1 MKKKYNDLMALAIL
15 LIGILAVNLFVQAFF
30 LRIDLTEEKRFSLSN
45 PTKELLKNL
54 DKRIL
59 IKVYL
64 EGNFPPGFEKLQRE
78 TKQTLDE
85 FRAYTDKID
94 YQFIDPS
101 DQVDDKARQEV
112 YQQLESK
119 GLQPFN
125 LEVSEN
131 GGSRRLQVFPGAVLS
146 LGEREISLQILQ
158 SQMGRSAESQ
168 LNASIEKLEYTLA
181 SAIKK
186 ITQEKRPKI
195 AFIEGHN
202 ELKARFIADLG
213 RTLSEH
219 YQLERFN
226 LREFIKDSVTG
237 EISVEQQIRR
247 LNIFDA
253 LLIAKPQS
261 AFSDLDRYLIDQ
273 FIMKGGTT
281 LWFIDAVQAEMDSL
295 SNRSE
300 FLAFPIDERLN
311 LRDMLFKYGVR
322 INADLVQDIVAAG
335 VNDSKQ
341 VLPWIYSPLVMPYIN
356 HPITKD
362 LNGIRLEFA
371 SSIDTIQTP
380 GIKKTILLQSS
391 QYSKK
396 SNAPH
401 LVSLARLYQEPQ
413 IEAFQEKG
421 IPLGVLL
428 EGSFES
434 AYKNRVV
441 PKNFNGVTLPLV
453 EKSKPAQMLVIS
465 DGDIVKNQL
474 NIVNP
479 QLPKG
484 LPLTTGYDQFTG
496 MQYGNKDFLLNAFDY
511 LLDESGLMELRGR
524 ELKIRLL
531 DSQRVKSER
540 SFWIGL
546 NAALPIGII
555 LLFAFF
561 QIQMRKRRF
570 AKKSA

>member
-219 YQLERFN
+219 YQVERFN

-237 EISVEQQIRR
+237 ELSVEQQIRR

-300 FLAFPIDERLN
+300 FLALPIDERLN

>member
-1 MKKKYNDLMALAIL
+1 MKKKYNDLVGLAII
-15 LIGILAVNLFVQAFF
+15 LIGVLAVNLFVQAFF
-30 LRIDLTEEKRFSLSN
+30 FRLDLTEEKRFSLSN
-45 PTKELLKNL
+45 PTKDLLGNL
-54 DKRIL
+54 DQRIL

-85 FRAYTDKID
+85 FRAYTENID

-146 LGEREISLQILQ
+146 LGEREISIQILQ

-202 ELKARFIADLG
+202 ELKPRFIADLG

-219 YQLERFN
+219 YQVERFN
-226 LREFIKDSVTG
+226 LREFIKDSATG
-237 EISVEQQIRR
+237 EISIEKQIRR

-273 FIMKGGTT
+273 FIMNGGTT

-300 FLAFPIDERLN
+300 FLAYPIDDRLN

-341 VLPWIYSPLVMPYIN
+341 VLPWIYSPLIMPYVN

-380 GIKKTILLQSS
+380 RIKKTILLQSS
-391 QYSKK
+391 QYSRK

-413 IEAFQEKG
+413 RQAFQEKG

-434 AYKNRVV
+434 AFNNRVV
-441 PKNFNGVTLPLV
+441 PRNLNGKSLPLT
-453 EKSKPAQMLVIS
+453 KKGKPAQMLVVS
-465 DGDIVKNQL
+465 DGDMVKNQL

-531 DSQRVKSER
+531 DSQRIKNER

-546 NAALPIGII
+546 NVALPIGLI
-555 LLFAFF
+555 LLFAII
-561 QIQMRKRRF
+561 QIQVRKKRF
-570 AKKSA
+570 AKK